1 MDIMELGALGEFV
14 GSIGVIVTLI
24 YLATQI
30 RQNTT
35 AVRADM
41 SKDLMLT
48 SRSAIWELTA
58 NADLARIHADVRG
71 LDDVDTARRISFL
84 QSFFR
89 LYEIAFTLHRERL
102 LDDGIYESYVEMI
115 REFAR
120 SSYFDAYWDQS
131 RSFFQRDFREYV
143 EEQRLVARSVD

>member
-1 MDIMELGALGEFV
+1 MSIMELGAMGEFL

-30 RQNTT
+30 RQNTKV
-35 AVRADM
+35 ARADM

-48 SRSAIWELTA
+48 SRSAIW
-58 NADLARIHADVRG
+58 DLAANPELAEIHAEVRG
-71 LDDVDTARRISFL
+71 LGESDNARHTSFL

-89 LYEIAFTLHRERL
+89 LYEIAFTLHTEGL
-102 LDDGIYESYVEMI
+102 LDDGIYKSYVEMI

-120 SSYFDAYWDQS
+120 SRYFDAYWEQS
-131 RSFFQRDFREYV
+131 QTFFQQDFRLYV
-143 EEQRLVARSVD
+143 EEQRAIAQSIE